1 MNINGTCLD
10 GCTPPQIVS
19 LTYPIKDMSTLQI
32 LNDCNEAY
40 DTSKLEYSYSLDGAC
55 WTCYMTYDDINKAT
69 IDLNSDYY
77 INVKV
82 AGIVGGVSLNDTPL
96 TDYTTQLQSGF
107 VFGELSGNTYNPY
120 AGLDTAI
127 ALQQQL
133 AETVSNIVGIPIYYF
148 KLSPEAGSK
157 DLTFKEYALLN
168 VESVKQIK
176 LIIAEGTMP
185 SSRPE
190 FEDWGI
196 SFQTDWET
204 EISKGTFATAFG
216 NTAQPMEGDLIYI
229 PLQKRMWMVTG
240 AYEEKNEGLMWQA
253 TTFKVLLTKYQEKGS
268 VDLKDAEDL
277 VNTFVKNKYED
288 LFGEDNQSTYDSG
301 EASTNAPTYAAG
313 TLYSVFKSDA
323 TRKYMTCDSINIE
336 QDITLYYR
344 GAMISDSRY
353 TFNTQMQNSQ
363 VIYQKQY
370 CGDCATISFIITP
383 EMSIFE
389 SKNIIL
395 SIGNL
400 KVILEQNGNSHK
412 LYLNVKK
419 NLSIDLETKKTYFII
434 MRWSKF
440 MNIYEFHAYEYK
452 HNEDIPEYMVQK
464 SHYYFDMNNPVGK
477 KIDKYDIELQ
487 VTEKTDIY
495 ISNFYGS
502 ITNIKIFDIYNDKNS
517 EILQMYPTHQHL
529 MINDTVRKIVDL
541 PGVHP
546 A

>member
-10 GCTPPQIVS
+10 GCTPHQIIS
-19 LTYPIKDMSTLQI
+19 LTYPIKDMSSLVVY
-32 LNDCNEAY
+32 NDCNEAY
-40 DTSKLEYSYSLDGAC
+40 DISKLEYSYSLDGAC
-55 WTCYMTYDDINKAT
+55 WTCYMSYDDIVKAT
-69 IDLNSDYY
+69 LDINSDFY
-77 INVKV
+77 INIKV
-82 AGIVGGVSLNDTPL
+82 AGIIGGVSLDNTPI

-120 AGLDTAI
+120 SGLDTAI

-148 KLSPEAGSK
+148 KLSPNAGSK
-157 DLTFKEYALLN
+157 DLTFKEYALMN

-268 VDLKDAEDL
+268 VDLGSAEDM
-277 VNTFVKNKYED
+277 VNSFVKNKYED
-288 LFGEDNQSTYDSG
+288 LFGEDDQSTYDSG
-301 EASTNAPTYAAG
+301 EVSTDAPNYAAG
-313 TLYSVFKSDA
+313 TLYSVFESDA
-323 TRKYMTCDSINIE
+323 TRKYVTCDSIDIP
-336 QDITLYYR
+336 QDIKLYYR

-353 TFNTQMQNSQ
+353 VFTDQIQASKI
-363 VIYQKQY
+363 VYQKQY
-370 CGDCATISFIITP
+370 CGDCASISFIITP
-383 EMSIFE
+383 QMAFYE
-389 SKNIIL
+389 SKNVIL

-400 KVILEQNGNSHK
+400 KVIIEQNGNAHK

-419 NLSIDLETKKTYFII
+419 NLYVNLNTDVTYFII
-434 MRWSKF
+434 LRWSKA
-440 MNIYEFHAYEYK
+440 MNIYELHAYQYTW
-452 HNEDIPEYMVQK
+452 NQDIPQYKLQK
-464 SHYYFDMNNPVGK
+464 SHYYFDMNNPVDK

-487 VTEKTDIY
+487 VTSKTDIF
-495 ISNFYGS
+495 ISNFYGW
-502 ITNIKIFDIYNDKNS
+502 ITNIKIFDIYNDNNS
-517 EILQMYPTHQHL
+517 ELLQMYPTHQHL

-541 PGVHP
+541 PGVRL
-546 A
+546 